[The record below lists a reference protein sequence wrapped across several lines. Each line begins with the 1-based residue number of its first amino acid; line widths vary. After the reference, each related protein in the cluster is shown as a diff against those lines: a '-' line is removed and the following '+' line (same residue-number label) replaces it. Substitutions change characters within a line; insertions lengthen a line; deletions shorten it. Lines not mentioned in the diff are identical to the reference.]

1 MQLEP
6 LWPRLTSVRFTGG
19 VRFTPS
25 LATRLAGSLVVL
37 CSYAWGGP
45 KQDPAALFRSLPLRF
60 EQDAKGNWTAR
71 GAKYA
76 MGFSASSVNL
86 RVPDGLVRL
95 SFERANGD
103 SKSSDWEASEQM
115 LAPTNYFIGDTF
127 RSADAFSSLRRPNL
141 YPGIDVVY
149 HGQGGRLEY
158 DFNLAPGA
166 DPSRIRMRFEGADR
180 VSLNESGA
188 LVLKTAAG
196 DVIQQLPMVYQKRPS
211 GEVITVAAAYRLA
224 ADGSV
229 GVSLGK
235 YDRAQALVIDP
246 AILYDFW
253 FTGSNA
259 EEGISLGHDGQ
270 GYEYIA
276 GWTYSPDFS
285 AGAGGYDPNYNSDR
299 DCWLVKFN
307 AFATTGES
315 TILYSTYIGGNFA
328 DDMRSMVVDASG
340 NAYLGGTTIST
351 NFPVTANAYQN
362 MLPNINV
369 NLNGFVT
376 MINTNLPGVSSL
388 IYSTYYGGAD
398 NLVINGIATFQN
410 QIYATGWTVTTDL
423 PTTAGVPFQ
432 GTLIGSYDS
441 FIAIFDPGQA
451 VATSTLTYASYLGGS
466 AEDVGRSIDVDQ
478 NGNAYITGY
487 TFSTDFPVTS
497 NAFQRTYNDGG
508 GDAFL
513 SIVNPSA
520 GILTYSTFLGG
531 TDIDVAT
538 KVQVDQSTGNVAIAG
553 FTFSEDFPLTVNAA
567 QPIYGGG
574 GDAFI
579 ATLNPSASSP
589 AAQLVYGTYYGGSDV
604 EVAYDM
610 RYFQG
615 LYYLAGYTFSPDLPV
630 TQNALN
636 QASAMGGTD
645 AFEAIID
652 PNNALAYAS
661 YITGPGNQVAYAVDY
676 DASGNIYTTGYATS
690 DIFPNNTPPHNVP
703 GNFDVFFLLVSP
715 H

>member
-1 MQLEP
+1 MQLEM
-6 LWPRLTSVRFTGG
+6 LSPRHTSVRFTP
-19 VRFTPS
+19 T
-25 LATRLAGSLVVL
+25 LATRLATSLMVL
-37 CSYAWGGP
+37 CSCAWGAP
-45 KQDPAALFRSLPLRF
+45 KPDPAALFRSLPLRF
-60 EQDAKGNWTAR
+60 EQDAKGAWSAR

-76 MGFSASSVNL
+76 IGFSESSVSL

-95 SFERANGD
+95 SFEGARSMQSAKWDPSG
-103 SKSSDWEASEQM
+103 KM
-115 LAPTNYFIGDTF
+115 LAPTNYFKGGTF
-127 RSADAFSSLRRPNL
+127 RSADAFSNLRRPNL

-149 HGQGGRLEY
+149 HGRGGRLEY
-158 DFNLAPGA
+158 DFNLAPRA
-166 DPSRIRMRFEGADR
+166 DPSRIRMRFEGVDR
-180 VSLNESGA
+180 VSLDDSGA
-188 LVLKTAAG
+188 LVLKTASG
-196 DVIQQLPMVYQKRPS
+196 DIIQQLPMVYQERPS
-211 GEVITVAAAYRLA
+211 GEVITVSAAYRLA

-235 YDRAQALVIDP
+235 YDRTQALVIDP
-246 AILYDFW
+246 SILYDFW

-259 EEGISLGHDGQ
+259 QEGISLGHDGQ

-299 DCWLVKFN
+299 DCWMVKFN
-307 AFATTGES
+307 AFATSGEAV
-315 TILYSTYIGGNFA
+315 ILYSTYLGGNFD
-328 DDMRSMVVDASG
+328 DDMRSMAVDSSG

-351 NFPVTANAYQN
+351 DFPVTANAYQN
-362 MLPNINV
+362 MLPNTSV

-376 MINTNLPGVSSL
+376 MLNTNLPGVSSL

-398 NLVINGIATFQN
+398 NLVINGVAAFQD
-410 QIYATGWTVTTDL
+410 QIYATGWTVTPDL
-423 PTTAGVPFQ
+423 PTSAGVPFQ
-432 GTLIGSYDS
+432 PTLNGSYDS
-441 FIAIFDPGQA
+441 FVAIFNPGGA
-451 VATSTLTYASYLGGS
+451 DATSSLTYASYLGGS

-487 TFSTDFPVTS
+487 TFSVDFPITS
-497 NAFQRTYNDGG
+497 NAFQPSYNDGG

-513 SIVNPSA
+513 SIVNPVSGA
-520 GILTYSTFLGG
+520 LTYSTFLGG
-531 TDIDVAT
+531 TNIDVAT
-538 KVQVDQSTGNVAIAG
+538 KVQVDQTTGNVAIAG
-553 FTFSEDFPLTVNAA
+553 FTFSTDFPLTVNAA

-579 ATLNPSASSP
+579 ATLNPSAATP
-589 AAQLVYGTYYGGSDV
+589 AAQLVYGTYYGGNDV

-610 RYFQG
+610 RYSQG
-615 LYYLAGYTFSPDLPV
+615 LYYLAGYTFSPNLPV

-636 QASAMGGTD
+636 PVSAMGGTD
-645 AFEAIID
+645 GFEAIID
-652 PNNALAYAS
+652 PNNALVYAS

-676 DASGNIYTTGYATS
+676 DAAGNIYAAGYATS
-690 DIFPNNTPPHNVP
+690 GIFPNNTPPHNVP